1 MEYGEVVLTD
11 GIDIAAHAEEAL
23 GAGLGANAARYLL
36 ADLEH
41 AQDLL
46 RVVVGEGDTEVAEEG
61 EHSLLVTL
69 HAIQEVEGLGFFGP
83 TPAPNRRGR
92 GRWIGGVALREET
105 LVSLKPRGAFGVG
118 EASASQRLELID
130 ARVHV
135 QQELA
140 HLAGP
145 VLVKVFKKEGQLP
158 QDVGVAQA
166 VAARQVEVGGKAV
179 VDEAAI
185 ETGEDAEVF
194 DGFAALAGVE
204 SVPGQELGPQAVDP
218 VELAL
223 DAQSRLVAVKDIGAR
238 QERLD
243 LRLEGLQIVGGRGF
257 GALDGLLADGLAEDV
272 GAELTE
278 ALRGDEILVAQISQA
293 GEPASPILY
302 GSGDIRREG
311 RGDVDIAGGAV
322 LGFAARYSVTRNSL
336 RGRSKT

>member
-1 MEYGEVVLTD
+1 
-11 GIDIAAHAEEAL
+11 
-23 GAGLGANAARYLL
+23 
-36 ADLEH
+36 
-41 AQDLL
+41 
-46 RVVVGEGDTEVAEEG
+46 
-61 EHSLLVTL
+61 
-69 HAIQEVEGLGFFGP
+69 
-83 TPAPNRRGR
+83 
-92 GRWIGGVALREET
+92 
-105 LVSLKPRGAFGVG
+105 
-118 EASASQRLELID
+118 
-130 ARVHV
+130 
-135 QQELA
+135 
-140 HLAGP
+140 
-145 VLVKVFKKEGQLP
+145 
-158 QDVGVAQA
+158 
-166 VAARQVEVGGKAV
+166 
-179 VDEAAI
+179 
-185 ETGEDAEVF
+185 
-194 DGFAALAGVE
+194 
-204 SVPGQELGPQAVDP
+204 
-218 VELAL
+218 L